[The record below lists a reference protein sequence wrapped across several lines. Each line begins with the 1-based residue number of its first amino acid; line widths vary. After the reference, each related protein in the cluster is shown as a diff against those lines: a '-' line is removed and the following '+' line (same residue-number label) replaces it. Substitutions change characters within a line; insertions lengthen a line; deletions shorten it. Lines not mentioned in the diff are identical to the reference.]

1 MFKLPPGPSGL
12 PFLGYYPFLSS
23 EPEKDYTRM
32 GKIYGDIFS
41 FRSLGGNLIVVVNS
55 VKLIKEVLVK
65 RADEFQ
71 GRPKSY
77 SLDSWF
83 TGGLGASCTPVVS
96 RSFEHDT
103 GDSTIWLGS
112 TPILRENTLEVVRGL
127 PPLFPCHQPHE
138 RTCSKLL

>member
-83 TGGLGASCTPVVS
+83 TGGL
-96 RSFEHDT
+96 
-103 GDSTIWLGS
+103 
-112 TPILRENTLEVVRGL
+112 
-127 PPLFPCHQPHE
+127 
-138 RTCSKLL
+138 